1 MKTTAI
7 FLFIFL
13 AGLGSALAQSGFG
26 LPKQQGFGGVAQ
38 NPTAPDHAKLNVK
51 LQMGSMFFS
60 GNHSG
65 SGFGTYI
72 NPIISYPV
80 AKRMQLQ
87 FSTSFYQGFNH
98 AFYNYEPAE
107 RQLNLTKRDVS
118 VTTVRVSGIYQLS
131 DRLSLHGTAY
141 KQFDMTAAR
150 PTANPQAFRFDNEG
164 FTAGFNFN
172 VTDNFQIN
180 GAIDF
185 SRGSNPYYNRNLFQN
200 QNPFM
205 QPAFTW

>member
-1 MKTTAI
+1 MKTTKI
-7 FLFIFL
+7 FLFLFL
-13 AGLGSALAQSGFG
+13 FATWSTFAQTGFG
-26 LPKQQGFGGVAQ
+26 LQKQQGFGGMAEKQ
-38 NPTAPDHAKLNVK
+38 IAPDHAKLRVN

-60 GNHSG
+60 GNHIG

-72 NPIISYPV
+72 TPIVTYPV
-80 AKRMQLQ
+80 AKRLQMQ

-98 AFYNYEPAE
+98 SFYSFDQSEK
-107 RQLNLTKRDVS
+107 QLSLTKRDVS
-118 VTTVRVSGIYQLS
+118 VTTVRISGIYQLS
-131 DRLSLHGTAY
+131 NRLSLHGTAY
-141 KQFDMTAAR
+141 KQFDMSAPQ
-150 PTANPQAFRFDNEG
+150 PTANPHAFQFNNEG

-180 GAIDF
+180 GAIDY

-205 QPAFTW
+205 QPTFNW